1 MDIFVKTT
9 GFYIN
14 IFYIG
19 AQVEFKMAS
28 KHILQTIF
36 KILK

>member
-1 MDIFVKTT
+1 VKTI
-9 GFYIN
+9 GFRICIN

-28 KHILQTIF
+28 KHIFQTIF

>member
-1 MDIFVKTT
+1 MDIFVKIT
-9 GFYIN
+9 GFCIN
-14 IFYIG
+14 IFYVG
-19 AQVEFKMAS
+19 VQVEFKMAS